1 MTSRRRCVR
10 STDRPYSSGRW
21 RNGLT
26 TTTSPK
32 RCPAWKSSLSK
43 YRKPGAQLPESVY
56 IELVQDLPTYRS
68 EALIPQAL
76 QPFPRPRLLAGV
88 GRVYGV
94 EEDIR
99 VYKSIVAGHEPLH
112 GSIARQR
119 PGEDRESSSPG
130 QYSSV
135 RRIWPSSMRPTSR
148 ETEVFSSA
156 AFFRAQSA
164 TSSLTVIV
172 MFRDTNSV

>member
-1 MTSRRRCVR
+1 MTSRRRCVP
-10 STDRPYSSGRW
+10 STGRPYSSGRW

-43 YRKPGAQLPESVY
+43 HRQPGAQLPESVY

-99 VYKSIVAGHEPLH
+99 VYKKPTVAGHEPLH
-112 GSIARQR
+112 GSGVRQH
-119 PGEDRESSSPG
+119 PEGDCESSSLARMLASTRRSGASGPPACG
-130 QYSSV
+130 QRAGKPRCSPPPLSSGPRV
-135 RRIWPSSMRPTSR
+135 RPPLS
-148 ETEVFSSA
+148 
-156 AFFRAQSA
+156 Q
-164 TSSLTVIV
+164 
-172 MFRDTNSV
+172 